1 MQFNNYVAIVNGIYF
16 VLNNMSKI
24 RANINSLSRSRSY
37 KVIFQYEIFPSS
49 DKMQIK
55 MCKTFVESNC
65 TFLKYHFTKF
75 NAFSILQ
82 NWFKGNDNR
91 QLTRMFCWKAKPLRH
106 LSRCSSKQDILIC
119 YSVSEFKTI
128 SGWYKLHVNSDKF
141 IIYDLILF
149 SALAFKTLKRN
160 TKQSILK

>member
-16 VLNNMSKI
+16 ILNNMSKI
-24 RANINSLSRSRSY
+24 RANINSLSRSRSN

-82 NWFKGNDNR
+82 NWLKEMITDSLPECFVEKQNR
-91 QLTRMFCWKAKPLRH
+91 WGIYRAVV
-106 LSRCSSKQDILIC
+106 LSKIFWFVTVFRSSKPFLGDTNYMLTQTSLSFLIWFF
-119 YSVSEFKTI
+119 SV
-128 SGWYKLHVNSDKF
+128 H
-141 IIYDLILF
+141 
-149 SALAFKTLKRN
+149 
-160 TKQSILK
+160 